1 MQWYEGLNDTDH
13 HVGFVAAV
21 HESRH
26 CKVWM
31 RFVYHPGKDI
41 LFIDHHGKDILSI
54 YHPGKDILFIYHP
67 GHILNENIYFAWSKT
82 SYKGDKWRGHR
93 FNTDG

>member
-1 MQWYEGLNDTDH
+1 
-13 HVGFVAAV
+13 
-21 HESRH
+21 
-26 CKVWM
+26 M

-54 YHPGKDILFIYHP
+54 YHSGTDIQSIYHPGKDILFIYHP
-67 GHILNENIYFAWSKT
+67 GHILRENIYFAWSKT

-93 FNTDG
+93 FNTD